1 LSSALFTKNFV
12 ILFKY
17 NCKKLGAVGELNTL
31 KVWKFSSERDLI
43 KSFLEDLKFFEE
55 LFTFIPVGVNLL
67 FDLLFIYSS

>member
-1 LSSALFTKNFV
+1 
-12 ILFKY
+12 
-17 NCKKLGAVGELNTL
+17 LGAVGELNTL